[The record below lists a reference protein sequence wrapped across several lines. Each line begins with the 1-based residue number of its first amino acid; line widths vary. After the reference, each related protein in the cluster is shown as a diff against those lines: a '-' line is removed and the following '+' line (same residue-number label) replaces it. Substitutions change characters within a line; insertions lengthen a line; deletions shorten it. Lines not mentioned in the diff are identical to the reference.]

1 MGKLLVIDDER
12 NVRFTVADIFSES
25 DIEVQTADHG
35 AQGLQLVA
43 DWNPDAILLDIKLKS
58 ESGLDVFKEIRAID
72 PKALVILMTGF
83 GTSEVA
89 IEAMKSGAFDYIV
102 KPLDIGSLRELVRQA
117 CEIRRMVQVPAFIS
131 QTDRPEAQPQQIIGG
146 SPPMR
151 NVFKQIGRVAP
162 QNVNVLI
169 LGESG
174 TGKELVAR
182 AIFQHSRRNM
192 GPFLA
197 INCAAIPEHL
207 LESELFGHEKGA
219 FTGAHQRRIGK
230 FEQCDGGTLFLDEI
244 GDMAPATQA
253 KILRLLQDGCF
264 ERIGGNEAVHS
275 DVRILAATN
284 HDLDDLIKQGR
295 FRRDLN
301 YRLRGVTITLPPL
314 RERREDVPELA
325 HHFLFRYA
333 SEVGSTVQ
341 TISPDTLD
349 ILSNYSWPG
358 NVRELQNVIKG
369 ALISASGAVLSP
381 AFLPPEI
388 MNEEVPH
395 NDMQLG
401 PVSDDIALWNALPSK
416 VDRWLQENEVDIYR
430 KGLEYFDQYV
440 LGRVMRHTGNNQAQ
454 AADRLGLSRV
464 TVRNKLRAL
473 TGKTESRSP
482 RQLGTI
488 ERGGL
493 PGEPPIPS

>member
-12 NVRFTVADIFSES
+12 NVRFSVADVFSES
-25 DIEVQTADHG
+25 DIDVRTADNG
-35 AQGLQLVA
+35 EQGLQLVT
-43 DWNPDAILLDIKLKS
+43 DWNPDAILLDIKLKH
-58 ESGLDVFKEIRAID
+58 ESGLDVFKSIREID
-72 PKALVILMTGF
+72 PKAIVILMTGF

-89 IEAMKSGAFDYIV
+89 IEAMKNGAFDYVV
-102 KPLDIGSLRELVRQA
+102 KPLDMNLLRDLVRQA
-117 CEIRRMVQVPAFIS
+117 CDIRRMVQVPTFIN
-131 QTDRPEAQPQQIIGG
+131 QADRPESQPQQIVG
-146 SPPMR
+146 SSPLMR

-182 AIFQHSRRNM
+182 AIYQHSRRSQ

-197 INCAAIPEHL
+197 INCAAIPENL

-264 ERIGGNEAVHS
+264 ERIGGNELVKS

-284 HDLDDLIKQGR
+284 HDLDQLIKQGR

-314 RERREDVPELA
+314 RERREDVAELA

-333 SEVGSTVQ
+333 AEVGSPVQ
-341 TISPDTLD
+341 TISPETLD
-349 ILSNYSWPG
+349 ILTHYSWPG
-358 NVRELQNVIKG
+358 NVRELQNIIRG
-369 ALISASGAVLSP
+369 ALISATGTVLSP
-381 AFLPPEI
+381 AFLPAEI
-388 MNEEVPH
+388 LNEEEAT
-395 NDMQLG
+395 NDLSLD
-401 PVSDDIALWNALPSK
+401 PISDDLASWNAIPAK
-416 VDRWLQENEVDIYR
+416 VDRWLIDDEVDIYR
-430 KGLEYFDQYV
+430 KALEYFDQYII
-440 LGRVMRHTGNNQAQ
+440 GRVLRHTSDNQAQ

-464 TVRNKLRAL
+464 TVRSKLRAL
-473 TGKTESRSP
+473 MAKADNSPP
-482 RQLGTI
+482 RQV
-488 ERGGL
+488 
-493 PGEPPIPS
+493 